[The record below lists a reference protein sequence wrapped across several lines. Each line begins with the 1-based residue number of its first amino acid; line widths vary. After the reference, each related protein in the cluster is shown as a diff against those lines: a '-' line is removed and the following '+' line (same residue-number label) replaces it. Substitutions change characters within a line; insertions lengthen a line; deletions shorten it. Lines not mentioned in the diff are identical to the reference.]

1 VVTKRAT
8 DLRIIGG
15 DPALD
20 LANTLEDPRG
30 PETLV
35 DFDELVAWATKV
47 GVLDGPLD
55 PTNGERALE
64 AARRLRSA
72 NFAVFT
78 AIAGGDDPPA
88 GEVEHVVAMAADATS
103 HARLAGTTFVWDGD
117 DAMRAVWPFA
127 TAAVDLLRFGPLDRI
142 RTCDV
147 CPWLFIDA
155 SRNHSRRWCSMDEC
169 GIQMKHARF
178 VEKRRRRSSAPSA

>member
-1 VVTKRAT
+1 MVTKRAT
-8 DLRIIGG
+8 DLRIVGG

-20 LANTLEDPRG
+20 LANTREGTDCPD
-30 PETLV
+30 TLV

-47 GVLDGPLD
+47 GVLDRPLD
-55 PTNGERALE
+55 PANGERALE
-64 AARRLRSA
+64 AARRLRTA
-72 NFAVFT
+72 TFAVFDG
-78 AIAGGDDPPA
+78 IARGGEPPA
-88 GEVEHVVAMAADATS
+88 GEVEHLVAAAAEATA
-103 HARLAGTTFVWDGD
+103 HARLSGTAFVWDGD

-142 RTCDV
+142 KTCDV

-169 GIQMKHARF
+169 GVRDKMQRYRAR
-178 VEKRRRRSSAPSA
+178 RATAGR